1 MLLLVHFVL
10 YFKFL
15 ISVNIFVILSLSCY
29 FAIVLIIDHVYTVS
43 IESVLFFC
51 FLFLCLWQ
59 MLCKYFRVALWYSS
73 DLKTTKISDIQDT
86 KQHSQL
92 YIKCQIII
100 YSNSFMYIFDGGH
113 LEFRS
118 LQEQKLCTFIDH
130 AKKGLYLKNIKKKFG
145 DRNVFLVDNHIS
157 YIIVWRYQMGN
168 QKP

>member
-1 MLLLVHFVL
+1 
-10 YFKFL
+10 
-15 ISVNIFVILSLSCY
+15 
-29 FAIVLIIDHVYTVS
+29 
-43 IESVLFFC
+43 
-51 FLFLCLWQ
+51 
-59 MLCKYFRVALWYSS
+59 MLCKYFRVALCYSS

-86 KQHSQL
+86 KQHNQL

-130 AKKGLYLKNIKKKFG
+130 AKKGLYLKNIFLIFG

-157 YIIVWRYQMGN
+157 YIIV
-168 QKP
+168 